1 MSPISTTAC
10 CNPLSKYKIA
20 PACKKIKCTKA
31 VNAPNKPKAKC
42 AGLTG
47 ETLKA
52 CLNPPPRKNQFQN
65 YINVFPLFLRT
76 VYSSSVSRFLLF
88 VHIAINAP
96 ELTYHGCN
104 HHRLKYADP
113 VPYYFF

>member
-1 MSPISTTAC
+1 MSIEAC

-31 VNAPNKPKAKC
+31 VNAPNKPKAKF

-52 CLNPPPRKNQFQN
+52 CLNPPPRKK
-65 YINVFPLFLRT
+65 
-76 VYSSSVSRFLLF
+76 SVSELHQRVPAVLTHCLL
-88 VHIAINAP
+88 IK
-96 ELTYHGCN
+96 C
-104 HHRLKYADP
+104 
-113 VPYYFF
+113 